1 MKYSIELSKEKAHA
15 LKYFLIGYGIKYE
28 PCECFN
34 TIYMTIFAT
43 EKQAENINRFLEVNT

>member
-15 LKYFLIGYGIKYE
+15 LKCFLIGYGIKYE

-43 EKQAENINRFLEVNT
+43 EKQAENINKFLEVL